1 LGAATISKAWASS
14 YIKGKKYPG
23 SKLRKEIN
31 MDTILVEIIL
41 MVLRIVL
48 PVAILLG
55 VGEIVKRKTAKRG
68 NI

>member
-1 LGAATISKAWASS
+1 
-14 YIKGKKYPG
+14 
-23 SKLRKEIN
+23 
-31 MDTILVEIIL
+31 MDTILAEIIL
-41 MVLRIVL
+41 MVFRIVL